1 MLHTSA
7 QDITVLQS
15 SFLEQLTT
23 LLRLVR
29 ALRTRSGSSSF
40 TLSFVTDVWSTGCVF
55 AEMVIGRPLFAGESA
70 VDQLVE
76 IIKVL
81 GTPTREEILA
91 MNQAYTDFKF
101 PVIEPKSWN
110 KVLGGRAPASALDL
124 LSRMLQYVPTERIT
138 ALQACAHPYFD
149 ELRDPSVELPSSF
162 DKQLLFNFTD
172 VELSSQ
178 PDLAEALV
186 PAHARSAMHAEELEK
201 LGLGPSPAAAAAAA
215 GSA

>member
-1 MLHTSA
+1 
-7 QDITVLQS
+7 
-15 SFLEQLTT
+15 
-23 LLRLVR
+23 
-29 ALRTRSGSSSF
+29 
-40 TLSFVTDVWSTGCVF
+40 
-55 AEMVIGRPLFAGESA
+55 MVIGRPLFAGESG

-101 PVIEPKSWN
+101 PMIEPKSWN
-110 KVLGGRAPASALDL
+110 KVLGGRAPAQALDI

-149 ELRDPSVELPSSF
+149 ELRDPAVELPTAF
-162 DKQLLFNFTD
+162 DKTTLFNFT
-172 VELSSQ
+172 VAELSSQ
-178 PDLAEALV
+178 PELAEALV
-186 PAHARSAMHAEELEK
+186 PGHAREGMTQEQLSK
-201 LGLGPSPAAAAAAA
+201 LGLATSAAAAAN

>member
-1 MLHTSA
+1 MLANSPYPA
-7 QDITVLQS
+7 
-15 SFLEQLTT
+15 
-23 LLRLVR
+23 
-29 ALRTRSGSSSF
+29 F
-40 TLSFVTDVWSTGCVF
+40 TADVWSTGCVF
-55 AEMVIGRPLFAGESA
+55 AEMVIGGPLFAGESA

-91 MNQAYTDFKF
+91 MNPAYTDFKF

-149 ELRDPSVELPSSF
+149 ELRDPHVELPSGY
-162 DKQLLFNFTD
+162 DRKLLFNFTEA
-172 VELSSQ
+172 ELSSQ
-178 PDLAEALV
+178 PELAEALI
-186 PAHARSAMHAEELEK
+186 PSHARRRMSSEQLAK
-201 LGLGPSPAAAAAAA
+201 LGLAPAAAAAAS
-215 GSA
+215 GSDVAK